1 MFLKKFKKFLK
12 TWNMSVQIP
21 NSALADLYALL
32 NMLEDLLK
40 AHKAND
46 IVIYRTCDCPKD
58 ISERYRFE
66 II

>member
-1 MFLKKFKKFLK
+1 
-12 TWNMSVQIP
+12 MSVQIP

-58 ISERYRFE
+58 ISERYCFE